1 MSAREGDQR
10 AVQYRAV
17 VRQVVAAQ
25 YRERRHALRAP
36 APQAFDDPADG
47 AARLCRVRQIVRDVG
62 VGGIELIVRI
72 EAVALFGDGERDDAR
87 IARGEARECRV
98 GVRRAHQQLADRA
111 DDARARRGAE
121 LHQRVQALLRRQ
133 RVAQARALERQRGD
147 RPALVG
153 VQQRVDVVRLV
164 RAMKRAR
171 ADVHDPEA
179 RGAAVVGGKDRART
193 NGMQARLGEARR
205 THQDLAI

>member
-1 MSAREGDQR
+1 MRAKATSARFSTAPLSGRLSQLSTAYGGTPCARRRRRPSTIQPMVLRGFAGFARSCAMSALASVEL
-10 AVQYRAV
+10 V
-17 VRQVVAAQ
+17 
-25 YRERRHALRAP
+25 LR
-36 APQAFDDPADG
+36 
-47 AARLCRVRQIVRDVG
+47 V
-62 VGGIELIVRI
+62 
-72 EAVALFGDGERDDAR
+72 EAVALLGDRERDDAR
-87 IARGEARECRV
+87 VARREARERRV
-98 GVRRAHQQLADRA
+98 GVRRAHQQLANRA

-133 RVAQARALERQRGD
+133 RIAQAGALERQRGD

-171 ADVHDPEA
+171 ADVHDAEA
-179 RGAAVVGGKDRART
+179 RGAAVVGGQDRART